1 MKKIHEKKNS
11 KKFNSTVDK
20 VHLEMDSVG
29 KRLGNANLKWEEKYS
44 DVYCYNLQ
52 FKLEDEIAY
61 LESIY
66 DGLYDLSMYYDD
78 SPRVGQAIK
87 RETLTDE
94 YGEDFVCEFRKLNW
108 ILSNKKLVRNIT
120 FVNTG
125 EVFYAQVR
133 KNDNIDSYD
142 YYASY
147 NVNNNDLSLKIKNNE
162 DDISFVNT
170 DVRKYSFSNKT
181 ILENEEVISLIERIG
196 ENTSLLIELNRAG
209 NVVRK
214 HLNLGDYN
222 YVIEGNDI
230 VCAFVNDVSLDID
243 AEVWVNVM
251 HALNNFEIGKLGDN
265 EIFNYINEIKLKVI
279 HAIKFIKGE
288 VLLDGLSKR
297 LDIALSMIST
307 KKIFHVSS
315 DNKVLKKK

>member
-1 MKKIHEKKNS
+1 M
-11 KKFNSTVDK
+11 
-20 VHLEMDSVG
+20 
-29 KRLGNANLKWEEKYS
+29 
-44 DVYCYNLQ
+44 
-52 FKLEDEIAY
+52 
-61 LESIY
+61 
-66 DGLYDLSMYYDD
+66 
-78 SPRVGQAIK
+78 GQAIK
-87 RETLTDE
+87 REILTDE

-125 EVFYAQVR
+125 EIFYAQVR

-142 YYASY
+142 YYANY

-170 DVRKYSFSNKT
+170 DVRKYSFENKT
-181 ILENEEVISLIERIG
+181 ILENEEVISLIERNG
-196 ENTSLLIELNRAG
+196 ENTSLLVELDRAG
-209 NVVRK
+209 NLVRK

-279 HAIKFIKGE
+279 HAIKFIKGD

-307 KKIFHVSS
+307 KKIFHESS